1 MKIKITK
8 SKLKEIVK
16 EEAIKFKRV
25 LELKKELDEIEQ
37 QLNEVK
43 AGAPIEKGGDGV
55 HAGQRKAVFA
65 TKNGNPDLK
74 MEDGIEDID
83 ADETIP
89 VEDGEEGIEATND
102 DLATSELGGDT
113 ISKADV
119 ASAIE
124 DLEIKLG
131 LHAGAG
137 DGEGEEGEEEFEFDA
152 SEELPSEEEPVA
164 DDEAGA
170 EEETMEEYTDEHP
183 VTTTDAVGQMSV
195 GEKKADGDEDA
206 VTENLDEP
214 IEGHSVAQVA
224 KDSTV
229 DDGMEKD
236 KHVKEGEEK
245 EVVKDTI
252 AEAEKKRMALLAGII
267 KG

>member
-16 EEAIKFKRV
+16 EEAVKFKRV
-25 LELKKELDEIEQ
+25 LELKKELDKIEQ

-43 AGAPIEKGGDGV
+43 AGSPIENGSDGV
-55 HAGQRKAVFA
+55 HAGQRKAVFS
-65 TKNGNPDLK
+65 TKNGNPHLK
-74 MEDGIEDID
+74 MEDDIEDIESD
-83 ADETIP
+83 DEILGDEEIAGA
-89 VEDGEEGIEATND
+89 EDVVAVAGDEVSDEMGD
-102 DLATSELGGDT
+102 DIGSDTVSKSEVKD
-113 ISKADV
+113 
-119 ASAIE
+119 AIE
-124 DLEIKLG
+124 DLETRLG
-131 LHAGAG
+131 LNGETP
-137 DGEGEEGEEEFEFDA
+137 EGEEGEEEFEFDTDT
-152 SEELPSEEEPVA
+152 EEVPAGEEDVEGEEEI
-164 DDEAGA
+164 A
-170 EEETMEEYTDEHP
+170 EYGDEHQ
-183 VTTTDAVGQMSV
+183 VATTDAVEQSA
-195 GEKKADGDEDA
+195 EKEEDA

-214 IEGHSVAQVA
+214 IEGVSVAQAA

-245 EVVKDTI
+245 EEVKETI